1 VTEVAAAAVAAA
13 SAAVEE
19 ETEVDAEDLADVEE
33 LTVVDVVAAEVSAV
47 DVVVTGAVVAVE
59 DGQFE
64 QWLQDAEREH
74 Y

>member
-1 VTEVAAAAVAAA
+1 VAAAAVAAA

>member
-1 VTEVAAAAVAAA
+1 MAAAAVAAA